1 MAKLQENPVLS
12 VQDVNRRLPLVRGI
26 VRDAMELH
34 QDMSQRRERLR
45 DLRERYPVRNQEDAE
60 SVYEQEVRQMEAELT
75 ADDERMGE
83 FEAELQQLGARLSDR
98 SHGFVDFRGQLDGT
112 DVWFCWG
119 PQDPELGFWHAGEC
133 SEARR
138 RPLLQGTSSVG
149 SSEFGQSC

>member
-1 MAKLQENPVLS
+1 MAELQKNRVLS
-12 VQDVNRRLPLVRGI
+12 VQDVNRRLPLVRCI

-60 SVYEQEVRQMEAELT
+60 SVYEQEVLQMEAELT
-75 ADDERMGE
+75 ADNQRMDE
-83 FEAELQQLGARLSDR
+83 FEAELRQIGGRLSDPAQ
-98 SHGFVDFRGQLDGT
+98 GFVDFRGHLGGS
-112 DVWFCWG
+112 DVWFCWRPG
-119 PQDPELGFWHAGEC
+119 DTELGFWHSGEC

-138 RPLLQGTSSVG
+138 RPLLTETSAAG